1 MEIIL
6 KAAQEYALSHSSKPD
21 SLKEEI
27 FNFTLANHPE
37 SHMISGPLQG
47 LLLSMIS
54 RMVKPR
60 RILEIG
66 TFTGYSALCL
76 AEGLEAGGILHTIE
90 KREKDAQTAADFFSK
105 SSYANKIIVH
115 VGNGMEKISALH
127 ENWDLVFLDA
137 DKTGYIAYYEYLVT
151 KMKPGSWIIADNV
164 FFHGEAIQPEP
175 KGKNAK
181 AIDAFNKHIA
191 KDNRVEQLMLT
202 VRDGLTLIRI
212 K

>member
-6 KAAQEYALSHSSKPD
+6 SAAQEYAQAHSSLPD
-21 SLKEEI
+21 SLTEEI
-27 FNFTLANHPE
+27 LVHTLATHPE

-47 LLLSMIS
+47 KLLSMIS
-54 RMVKPR
+54 RMIQPR

-76 AEGLEAGGILHTIE
+76 AEGLTPEGLLHTIE
-90 KREKDAQTAADFFSK
+90 KRENDAQTAAGFFSRSK
-105 SSYANKIIVH
+105 FAHQIILH
-115 VGNGMEKISALH
+115 VGDAMEKISELN

-137 DKTGYIAYYEYLVT
+137 DKTGYVRYYESLVER
-151 KMKPGSWIIADNV
+151 MRPGSWIIADNV
-164 FFHGEAIQPEP
+164 FFHGQVMQETPS
-175 KGKNAK
+175 GKNAK
-181 AIDAFNKHIA
+181 AIDAFNKHVE
-191 KDNRVEQLMLT
+191 KDDRVEQLMLT